1 MRKFLPC
8 IIKSMCMYLMF
19 FLHEILIKVNL
30 NKWSYSNVLIDALL
44 DDISLFH
51 YCWEDP
57 PPINDVVWYLQT
69 NFQENNV
76 FNVFSGTK
84 NWLHEANLFLPAING
99 KVFSC
104 LIGKTFSGL
113 PACNWVSVLCTC
125 HFMVTMEFKKY
136 IFYVYLVYKINME
149 YLTSMFWLLL

>member
-1 MRKFLPC
+1 
-8 IIKSMCMYLMF
+8 MCMYLMF

-57 PPINDVVWYLQT
+57 PPHKWCCMVSHT
-69 NFQENNV
+69 NFQENNM

-113 PACNWVSVLCTC
+113 PACNRVSVLCTY

-136 IFYVYLVYKINME
+136 IFYVSI
-149 YLTSMFWLLL
+149 